1 MAAFEGCSDPAS
13 GTRACLRARASWWRE
28 RRPSRAHCYAILAH
42 NVLVEFGYADRDCGR
57 RKKPKDGS
65 TRSHHLRAHDIFF
78 ARLGRRTPI
87 SDRRSRWRFL
97 FRDFCDSPARKSMTD
112 VPYEMEY
119 QVVLQV
125 QVSRCQTIVFDV
137 SRTAHHQTRPR
148 PPRFFP
154 FLARDKEKKF
164 TPQQEEAR
172 ADARGTLRR
181 TAHAESVRLPRQRSK
196 VGSPSA
202 VLFPPRPSRS
212 PRSFRGLRRARVRD
226 LFPSAASERRDR
238 VRKDGGRPPDQPRQG
253 AHFSLCVP
261 DPRRRHPAR
270 PARDRWSPAPRSCPP
285 EIRASFSASARAPS
299 RRPRLLR

>member
-1 MAAFEGCSDPAS
+1 
-13 GTRACLRARASWWRE
+13 
-28 RRPSRAHCYAILAH
+28 
-42 NVLVEFGYADRDCGR
+42 
-57 RKKPKDGS
+57 
-65 TRSHHLRAHDIFF
+65 
-78 ARLGRRTPI
+78 
-87 SDRRSRWRFL
+87 
-97 FRDFCDSPARKSMTD
+97 MTD

-137 SRTAHHQTRPR
+137 SRTAHHQDAPSSASFLPVSRER
-148 PPRFFP
+148 QGEKSSPPSRK
-154 FLARDKEKKF
+154 RRE
-164 TPQQEEAR
+164 

-181 TAHAESVRLPRQRSK
+181 TAHAESVCLPRQRSK

-261 DPRRRHPAR
+261 DPRRRQPRASRAR
-270 PARDRWSPAPRSCPP
+270 SVVPAPRARGPP